1 MFPQKYRL
9 LKKKDFQA
17 VLKKGRFI
25 NNKFLYVKLIK
36 NNKDNSCFGII
47 ISKKICKKAVVRNKI
62 KRQIREIIRKNI
74 PVIINQEQFDLI
86 IIPKKEIIEKSFTQI
101 EEDIN
106 QMFKKVKQLTINNK
120 QPTISNK

>member
-9 LKKKDFQA
+9 LKKKDFHS
-17 VLKKGRFI
+17 VLEKGRFI

-36 NNKDNSCFGII
+36 NNKDSCRFGII
-47 ISKKICKKAVVRNKI
+47 VSKKISKKAVVRNKI

-74 PVIINQEQFDLI
+74 PFIINQEQLDLI
-86 IIPKKEIIEKSFTQI
+86 IIAKKEITEKSFTQI

-106 QMFKKVKQLTINNK
+106 QTLKNVKQLTTNNK
-120 QPTISNK
+120 QLTISNE